1 MEEEG
6 EDKAEVQPEATLAA
20 KIPVRSVI
28 TANLKWTLVKSKT
41 VPEVRSATVKLL
53 WPYYRE
59 PSFQGLEPE
68 L

>member
-1 MEEEG
+1 MEEVG
-6 EDKAEVQPEATLAA
+6 QNKAEVQPEATLAA

-28 TANLKWTLVKSKT
+28 TANIKWTLVKSKT
-41 VPEVRSATVKLL
+41 VPEIHNATVKLL

-59 PSFQGLEPE
+59 VLEPE